1 MPVWPRNALSL
12 RHLLSGFEVLMASNA
27 NLRFRDPRDLRQLED
42 DLNQSLLALLST
54 LPRMCE
60 E

>member
-1 MPVWPRNALSL
+1 
-12 RHLLSGFEVLMASNA
+12 MASNA

-60 E
+60 ETYGHKL